1 MANPSSSCMLCA
13 QGGGSLASTNVLG
26 HVSCGA
32 FDRISSTNQVAGA
45 GATNFSYSLK
55 NSHDGGGSTS
65 SKKRKAA
72 AMRPRTKKHTRGGA
86 SCDSCTSAPATTN
99 VFQNYTLGTS
109 TVPLTFPL
117 ASSSQPPSTTPQQVL
132 RVLAAE
138 PATLDRMFTDV
149 VYPNYIPTNNIPATY
164 NGLFQ

>member
-1 MANPSSSCMLCA
+1 MTNPSSCLLCA

-26 HVSCGA
+26 HISCGA
-32 FDRISSTNQVAGA
+32 FDRIASTNQVGA
-45 GATNFSYSLK
+45 AAPRPYSYSFK
-55 NSHDGGGSTS
+55 NSFDGGSGN
-65 SKKRKAA
+65 KKRKAA
-72 AMRPRTKKHTRGGA
+72 AVRRSKKHTKGGA
-86 SCDSCTSAPATTN
+86 SCDSSCTTAAPTN
-99 VFQNYTLGTS
+99 VFQNYMLGTS
-109 TVPLTFPL
+109 TVPLTFPA

-149 VYPNYIPTNNIPATY
+149 VYPSYIPTNSIPATY